1 MSDKKQTKQVELQS
15 GTFEYAHVS
24 PFKLNAVAQTERAR
38 YIKDELDDVEPKP
51 PTYSI
56 THGGGKIPG
65 GKELPT
71 WEQEYDYT
79 VEYIAELRTEL
90 DALRDEHDERNQHVE
105 VPPAIQARFVDLH
118 NALDA
123 WDEYVETVSKLGRA
137 MQYKKRNA
145 GFWLMFGKDMP
156 EDDKWLKEQAVIGI
170 DTSEVSGDPQE
181 RFVYWLETE
190 FVSTEAEYLELVAI
204 VEGRD
209 REMQEARLV
218 ARSIFQHP
226 LG

>member
-1 MSDKKQTKQVELQS
+1 
-15 GTFEYAHVS
+15 
-24 PFKLNAVAQTERAR
+24 
-38 YIKDELDDVEPKP
+38 
-51 PTYSI
+51 
-56 THGGGKIPG
+56 
-65 GKELPT
+65 
-71 WEQEYDYT
+71 
-79 VEYIAELRTEL
+79 
-90 DALRDEHDERNQHVE
+90 
-105 VPPAIQARFVDLH
+105 
-118 NALDA
+118 
-123 WDEYVETVSKLGRA
+123 